1 MKPSGLCEAQIKAAS
16 LCQGF
21 SLFQIALSGSII
33 ISEQTFISFSLD
45 VDEFAGR
52 MQDLIADVF
61 RSASNTD
68 RLVPYLIFY

>member
-16 LCQGF
+16 LCRGF
-21 SLFQIALSGSII
+21 SLFQIALSRRII
-33 ISEQTFISFSLD
+33 ISEQTFLPFPLD

-61 RSASNTD
+61 RSASHTG
-68 RLVPYLIFY
+68 RLVPYLIFS